1 MRAYTRQM
9 TPLQPMSRKQ
19 ARTLGRA
26 PRITV
31 VGVLGE
37 LFVTAGVLV
46 LLFLGWQVWLNDI
59 IVGAQQ
65 QEAAEEL
72 AQEWERPPVAP
83 QPNETGDVE
92 PSEPVGIDDPMVLAA
107 PANNA
112 KFANLI
118 VPRLGVDYRRPITQ
132 GVGYNVLN
140 DSKAGIGHY
149 PETQMPGDFGNF
161 ALAAHRTT
169 YGRSFHNVNE
179 LVVGDSMYVETELG
193 WYRYVYRNTEYVRP
207 TGVGV
212 LDPVPQTQGVDANER
227 FITLTSCNPY
237 FSSAERIIS
246 YGVFD
251 AYFPREGG
259 APLEIAEL
267 VQATGA

>member
-1 MRAYTRQM
+1 MNA
-9 TPLQPMSRKQ
+9 LQLTSRKQ
-19 ARTLGRA
+19 ARRLRRA
-26 PRITV
+26 PRVTV
-31 VGVLGE
+31 VGVIGE
-37 LFVTAGVLV
+37 VFITAGVLV

-65 QEAAEEL
+65 REAADEL
-72 AQEWERPPVAP
+72 AQEWERPPVTPVTP
-83 QPNETGDVE
+83 QPNETREAE
-92 PSEPVGIDDPMVLAA
+92 PTEPVGIDNPAVLAA
-107 PANNA
+107 PAENT

-118 VPRLGVDYRRPITQ
+118 VPRLGADYRRPITE

-149 PETQMPGDFGNF
+149 PQTQMPGDFGNF
-161 ALAAHRTT
+161 AMAAHRTT

-179 LVVGDSMYVETELG
+179 FVVGDSMYVETELG

-212 LDPVPQTQGVDANER
+212 LNAVPQTQGIDANER

-251 AYFPREGG
+251 VFFPREGG

>member
-9 TPLQPMSRKQ
+9 TALQPMSRTQ
-19 ARTLGRA
+19 ARTPRRA
-26 PRITV
+26 SCITV
-31 VGVLGE
+31 
-37 LFVTAGVLV
+37 
-46 LLFLGWQVWLNDI
+46 
-59 IVGAQQ
+59 VGAQQ

-72 AQEWERPPVAP
+72 AREWERPTVTL

-112 KFANLI
+112 KFANRI
-118 VPRLGVDYRRPITQ
+118 VPRLGVDYRRPITE
-132 GVGYNVLN
+132 GVGYNALN
-140 DSKAGIGHY
+140 DSRAGIGHD
-149 PETQMPGDFGNF
+149 PHTQMPGDFGHF

-179 LVVGDSMYVETELG
+179 
-193 WYRYVYRNTEYVRP
+193 
-207 TGVGV
+207 
-212 LDPVPQTQGVDANER
+212 R
-227 FITLTSCNPY
+227 FITLTSCNPS
-237 FSSAERIIS
+237 FSSAERVIS

-251 AYFPREGG
+251 ADFPREGA
-259 APLEIAEL
+259 APLEIAGL

>member
-1 MRAYTRQM
+1 M
-9 TPLQPMSRKQ
+9 TALEPMSRKQ
-19 ARTLGRA
+19 ARRKRRA

-37 LFVTAGVLV
+37 VFITAGVLV
-46 LLFLGWQVWLNDI
+46 LAFLGWQVWLNDI

-72 AQEWERPPVAP
+72 AQEWEVPTATPDADDDAG
-83 QPNETGDVE
+83 ETEE
-92 PSEPVGIDDPMVLAA
+92 PAEPVGTDTPTILPA
-107 PANNA
+107 PANNT

-118 VPRLGVDYRRPITQ
+118 VPRLGADYRRPITE

-149 PETQMPGDFGNF
+149 PATQMPGDYGNF
-161 ALAAHRTT
+161 AIAAHRTT

-179 LVVGDSMYVETELG
+179 FVVGDSIYVESELG
-193 WYRYVYRNTEYVRP
+193 WYRYIYRNTEYVRP

-212 LDPVPQTQGVDANER
+212 LNPVPQTSGIDANER

-251 AYFPREGG
+251 TFFPREGG
-259 APLEIAEL
+259 VPLEIADL
-267 VQATGA
+267 VNGTGA